1 MNLPTLGGKQLWA
14 DVFLHAG
21 WRVQQ
26 NVVTGHHR
34 LLDPND
40 VRRAVGSFEH
50 CMRDARVLAG
60 DAAPHSP
67 HLVLMLHGIGR
78 SKDAWRP
85 MQEALRAAGYEAHG
99 VNYPSTRRS
108 LQDHAQQVEQILD
121 RAEGVEQLSI
131 VAHSMGGIVT
141 RVLLDRPGA
150 WKRRIDV
157 HRVVMIGTPNRGSSL
172 ASLLAQHVPGAS
184 TVGGPAFDQLHVDPE
199 ALPPMRGR
207 FGLIAGGRGDPRGY
221 NPLLEG
227 DDDSYVTVEET
238 RLPGAE
244 AELVVPQ
251 GVHSVLMMQPRVI
264 RATLHYLQQ
273 GAFPPIDALDGGP

>member
-21 WRVQQ
+21 WRIQQ

-34 LLDPND
+34 LLDPVD

-50 CMRDARVLAG
+50 CMKDFRALAG
-60 DAAPHSP
+60 EARPRSS
-67 HLVLMLHGIGR
+67 HLVLLLHGIGR
-78 SKDAWRP
+78 SKDAFRP
-85 MQEALRAAGYEAHG
+85 MRDALREAGYEAHG

-108 LQDHAQQVEQILD
+108 LQDHAQQVEQLLD

-131 VAHSMGGIVT
+131 VSHSMGGIVT

-150 WKRRIDV
+150 WKRRIDL

-184 TVGGPAFDQLHVDPE
+184 TVGGPAFDQLHVDPD
-199 ALPPMRGR
+199 ALPPMQGR

-264 RATLHYLQQ
+264 QATLHYLQQ